1 MRYSCLASPS
11 SLNATLKDEQ
21 KLASGDFWSRDICCF
36 SCSRPRHWR
45 GKRRRRSSKLPAL
58 EVKSYHFHSG
68 HVEPTGGLR
77 VELIPVCIVVEAS
90 RLHISL
96 ETSSSASAASCGPS
110 WVSFLHA
117 VVGRRCSRR
126 CVTWQSLGACSQQ
139 DLKALVCLR
148 LHTRPVD
155 VQQSSSVVILV

>member
-1 MRYSCLASPS
+1 MELHRDFIFFRACVRYSCLASPS

-58 EVKSYHFHSG
+58 EVISYHFHSG

-110 WVSFLHA
+110 WVFFCTLSSDVVARA
-117 VVGRRCSRR
+117 VVLFGSR
-126 CVTWQSLGACSQQ
+126 
-139 DLKALVCLR
+139 
-148 LHTRPVD
+148 
-155 VQQSSSVVILV
+155 SVRAANRI